1 VADRERVGDQRW
13 VAPARAP
20 GDVAIEAVELAT
32 SDGAKVTG
40 VLRTVPGARSVAFLA
55 HPRQDFT
62 HHVLVPELLHRGC
75 AVWTQ
80 ATRSPNNDLSL
91 VHEQALLDL
100 AAGYVHL
107 RDRGFEQI
115 IAIGHSGGGPLAA
128 FYAEQA
134 ATASG
139 ERLARTPS
147 GKETGLTSAEM
158 PLPSGIA
165 FVAPHPGQAVI
176 LSRMIDPSVADERDP
191 LSVCGELDPY
201 DERNGFASPPAPASY
216 SAEFVTEYRQAQL
229 QRVARIDM
237 LALEMAAETTAARAR
252 YGASQ
257 SAADRRA
264 SIAPRIIT
272 VYRTDADVR
281 CTDTSLDPNERPYG
295 SVFGRRPDLTNYGLL
310 GFGRLSTAD
319 AWLST
324 WSVNYS
330 RASFV
335 RCAPKVA
342 VPALFIDLTG
352 DQACFPSDVA
362 EMTAAIGA
370 SDLTT
375 APVRGTHFLGSL
387 DKGRGSVAGEV
398 GTVIGVWLADR
409 FALVGAAT

>member
-1 VADRERVGDQRW
+1 VAERERIGDQRW
-13 VAPARAP
+13 IAPAQAP
-20 GDVAIEAVELAT
+20 GDVTIEAVELLT
-32 SDGAKVTG
+32 SDGAKLTG
-40 VLRTVPGARSVAFLA
+40 ILRTVPAARSVAFLA

-62 HHVLVPELLHRGC
+62 HHVLVPELLRRGC

-107 RDRGFEQI
+107 RDRGFDEI

-128 FYAEQA
+128 YYVEQA
-134 ATASG
+134 ASTPA
-139 ERLARTPS
+139 ERLAYTPA

-165 FVAPHPGQAVI
+165 FIAPHPGQGVI

-191 LSVCGELDPY
+191 LSVRGESDPY
-201 DERNGFASPPAPASY
+201 DERNGFAPAPAPASY
-216 SAEFVTEYRQAQL
+216 TAEFVAEYRQEQL
-229 QRVARIDM
+229 RRIARIDA
-237 LALEMAAETTAARAR
+237 LAQEMAAETAAARTR
-252 YGASQ
+252 YGVSR

-281 CTDTSLDPNERPYG
+281 CTDLSLDPNERPYG
-295 SVFGRRPDLTNYGLL
+295 SVFGRRPDLTNYGLV

-324 WSVNYS
+324 WSVNFS

-342 VPALFIDLTG
+342 IPTLFINLTG

-362 EMTAAIGA
+362 EMTAAISA
-370 SDLTT
+370 NDLTT
-375 APVRGTHFLGSL
+375 TSVRGTHFLGSL
-387 DKGRGSVAGEV
+387 DKGPSSVAGEV
-398 GTVIGVWLADR
+398 GTVIGGWLADR
-409 FALVGAAT
+409 FALVGATA

>member
-1 VADRERVGDQRW
+1 MAERERIGDQRW
-13 VAPARAP
+13 VTPTQAPR
-20 GDVAIEAVELAT
+20 DVAIEAVELAT

-40 VLRTVPGARSVAFLA
+40 VLRTVPAARSVAFLA

-80 ATRSPNNDLSL
+80 GTRSPNNDLSL

-100 AAGYVHL
+100 AAGHVHL
-107 RDRGFEQI
+107 RDRGFDQI

-128 FYAEQA
+128 FYVEQA
-134 ATASG
+134 ASPPD
-139 ERLARTPS
+139 ERLAHTPS

-158 PLPSGIA
+158 PLPSGIV
-165 FVAPHPGQAVI
+165 FVAPHPGQGVI

-191 LSVCGELDPY
+191 LSVRSESDPY
-201 DERNGFASPPAPASY
+201 DDRNGFAPPPAPASY
-216 SAEFVTEYRQAQL
+216 SAEFVAEHRRRQL
-229 QRVARIDM
+229 QRIARIDT
-237 LALEMAAETTAARAR
+237 LAQEMAAETAAARAR
-252 YGASQ
+252 YGTSR

-281 CTDTSLDPNERPYG
+281 CTDLSLDPNERPYG
-295 SVFGRRPDLTNYGLL
+295 SVFGRRPDLTNYGLA

-324 WSVNYS
+324 WSVNFS
-330 RASFV
+330 RASFA
-335 RCAPKVA
+335 RCAPKIA
-342 VPALFIDLTG
+342 IPTLFIDLTG
-352 DQACFPSDVA
+352 DQACFPSDGAV
-362 EMTAAIGA
+362 MTAAIGA

-375 APVRGTHFLGSL
+375 TSVRGTHFLGPL
-387 DKGRGSVAGEV
+387 NKGHGSVAGEV
-398 GTVIGVWLADR
+398 GTVIGGWLADR
-409 FALVGAAT
+409 SVLAGATT